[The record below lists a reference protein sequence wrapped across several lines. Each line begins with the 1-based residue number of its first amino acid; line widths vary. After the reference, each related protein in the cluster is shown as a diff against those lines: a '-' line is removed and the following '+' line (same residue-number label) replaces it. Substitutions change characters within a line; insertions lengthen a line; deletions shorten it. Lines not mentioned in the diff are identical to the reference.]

1 MGCYAIGGSL
11 WNLVSWNW
19 KGWYPI
25 GESVFLRSIFF
36 RKQKVGP
43 RKILI
48 QVIVLMI
55 FLQDQFP
62 CYIADVP
69 NDQVPYRSQFKH
81 STQTIFQGA
90 QILNNRFVWMV
101 LYCVTYGKKNKL
113 LKMFLWHYPSQQ
125 AETPLKPPGWRKAHQ
140 PSAAAPTSLELQENW
155 GKRSLQLRGS
165 AEKRW
170 IRDDQSIDI

>member
-101 LYCVTYGKKNKL
+101 LYCVTYGKKTSCWRCFCGTTLHNKRRL
-113 LKMFLWHYPSQQ
+113 LWNHL
-125 AETPLKPPGWRKAHQ
+125 AEERRTNR
-140 PSAAAPTSLELQENW
+140 
-155 GKRSLQLRGS
+155 LQLHQLRWSCKKIEGKGRCSYAAQRKRDGS
-165 AEKRW
+165 EM
-170 IRDDQSIDI
+170 IRA

>member
-11 WNLVSWNW
+11 WKSVSWNW

-36 RKQKVGP
+36 RRQKVGP
-43 RKILI
+43 RKLLI

-55 FLQDQFP
+55 FLKDQFP

-69 NDQVPYRSQFKH
+69 TDQVPYRSQFKH

-90 QILNNRFVWMV
+90 QILNNRFLWMV
-101 LYCVTYGKKNKL
+101 LYCVTYGKKNKS

-125 AETPLKPPGWRKAHQ
+125 AETPLKPPGWRKAW
-140 PSAAAPTSLELQENW
+140 TN
-155 GKRSLQLRGS
+155 RLQLHQLRWSCRKIEGKGRCSYAAQRKRDGS
-165 AEKRW
+165 EM
-170 IRDDQSIDI
+170 IRA